1 MAGAIGVPH
10 VALTS
15 GVQKR
20 DSILESYVFGAG
32 IHEPE
37 ISNILSYKYPQY
49 YLTALLD
56 RIDGGSEA
64 ISQNVWSW
72 FEMDRTRKWGTISN
86 LNLGNGGVGA
96 SSTCTMEIAEF
107 VENTTVGDGYALV
120 GDVFRASTGASFRV
134 VSVQGGQTDVDAQE
148 LTVRPV
154 DGVALTNDSAAGT
167 GVANTNTIGH
177 VFNAQAEASDPVY
190 GRLYLPEEKFN
201 FTTILRRDFK
211 VSGTEATNRTYIG
224 DGGAWFFEIENIEM
238 KEFARDKEGL
248 VMFGEKYSDG
258 TTSGLV
264 KSGTGLW
271 EQALANGVNT
281 TFAAATGVTETD
293 IQDTLKDLLVEGGSD
308 KKLGLCGSQ
317 IYTDALRALRD
328 YHVAGSINYGGF
340 GGNEV
345 GLDVSSY
352 RLGGMTLDIV
362 HYALFD
368 DVAMT
373 PHRATASAAET
384 DFRNAMIILD
394 MGADDKGKKLISL
407 KYKELNG
414 SSRKFIHG
422 VVNGLVSPDGNNGGN
437 VANGGDYFSIH
448 YLCEMGLE
456 CRLPNRMGIIRA
468 TS

>member
-10 VALTS
+10 VALSS
-15 GVQKR
+15 GTDVR
-20 DSILESYVFGAG
+20 STILESYVFGSG

-56 RIDGGSEA
+56 RIDGGSEE

-72 FEMDRTRKWGTISN
+72 FEMDRTRKWGTIQELSI
-86 LNLGNGGVGA
+86 GNGTTTTTFSV
-96 SSTCTMEIAEF
+96 SEF
-107 VENTTVGDGYALV
+107 EWTAVTQLGYAVV
-120 GDVFRASTGASFRV
+120 GDVFRVSTGAVVRV
-134 VSVQGGQTDVDAQE
+134 TAVAAGSPDTDAQK
-148 LTVRPV
+148 LTVAPV
-154 DGVALTNDSAAGT
+154 NGVTLTADSVAGT
-167 GVANTNTIGH
+167 GVANGNTIGH
-177 VFNAQAEASDPVY
+177 VFNAQAEASDAPN
-190 GRLYLPEEKFN
+190 GRTYLPEEKFN

-407 KYKELNG
+407 KYKGLNG
-414 SSRKFIHG
+414 NSRKFIHG
-422 VVNGLVSPDGNNGGN
+422 VESGMVSPDGNNGGN

>member
-10 VALTS
+10 TALTS
-15 GVQKR
+15 GTQVANP
-20 DSILESYVFGAG
+20 ILESYVFASG

-56 RIDGGSEA
+56 RIDGGSEE

-72 FEMDRTRKWGTISN
+72 FEMDRTRKSFVSILDPAATISGATVDIEIDN
-86 LNLGNGGVGA
+86 DFTDRYFVAGDVVRLTTGAVGRVTA
-96 SSTCTMEIAEF
+96 VAAGTT
-107 VENTTVGDGYALV
+107 NTTKEMISLSMVN
-120 GDVFRASTGASFRV
+120 GA
-134 VSVQGGQTDVDAQE
+134 TWTADD
-148 LTVRPV
+148 
-154 DGVALTNDSAAGT
+154 AAGT
-167 GVANTNTIGH
+167 GVGTVAGVGIGH
-177 VFNAQAEASDPVY
+177 VFNAQEEASEAPN
-190 GRLYLPEEKFN
+190 GRVYLPEEKFN
-201 FTTILRRDFK
+201 FTTILRRSFK

-224 DGGAWFFEIENIEM
+224 SGGAWFFEVENIEM

-248 VMFGEKYSDG
+248 VMFGAKYSDG
-258 TTSGLV
+258 TTSGAV

-271 EQALANGVNT
+271 EQALASGVKTN
-281 TFAAATGVTETD
+281 FAAATGVTETD
-293 IQDTLKDLLVEGGSD
+293 IQDTLQDLMVVGGSS
-308 KKLGLCGSQ
+308 KRLGLCGSQ
-317 IYTDALRALRD
+317 IHLDAQRALRD

-352 RLGGMTLDIV
+352 RIGGQTLDLV

-368 DVAMT
+368 DVSMVPT
-373 PHRATASAAET
+373 PTTVSAAET
-384 DFRNAMIILD
+384 DFKNAMILLD
-394 MGADDKGKKLISL
+394 MGVDDKGKKLISL
-407 KYKELNG
+407 KYKGLNG
-414 SSRKFIHG
+414 SSRKFVHAYED
-422 VVNGLVSPDGNNGGN
+422 GLMSADGNNGGK

-456 CRLPNRMGIIRA
+456 CRVPERLGIIRA